1 MTNIFGARMGQ
12 SHVNKLA
19 PAQNRRPAAKCK
31 KKPQKPGL
39 GWVQRKDAQSHLMQ
53 FLYTMAR
60 TIRPWDAV
68 DSLYMFILRVDSL
81 YMKVYNMFTYVFL
94 YFSTS
99 QKWWLQDFHG
109 MFGTGWLPEAQ
120 TDTMQLFLP
129 LAARTRSASRS
140 YSYSRSGSYS
150 ESEASS
156 TTAGE
161 VLSTF
166 WTWENFVK
174 IMVNIFMAFM
184 DYDNP

>member
-1 MTNIFGARMGQ
+1 
-12 SHVNKLA
+12 
-19 PAQNRRPAAKCK
+19 
-31 KKPQKPGL
+31 
-39 GWVQRKDAQSHLMQ
+39 
-53 FLYTMAR
+53 
-60 TIRPWDAV
+60 
-68 DSLYMFILRVDSL
+68 
-81 YMKVYNMFTYVFL
+81 
-94 YFSTS
+94 
-99 QKWWLQDFHG
+99 